1 MAHILARNP
10 EIELKAP
17 QTVVRMAKQN
27 ARTSTPRYQVSMK
40 CPRELLGCLRH

>member
-17 QTVVRMAKQN
+17 QTVVRKT
-27 ARTSTPRYQVSMK
+27 RLSVRVSTPRYQFITFYAPSQSG
-40 CPRELLGCLRH
+40 RL